1 MTGLFDSTDALGT
14 TCHPRRGACGRATRA
29 TRARGTMSLEP
40 LPETR
45 DALRSLDRLSGG
57 DHFGALM
64 DQSREVMAIVPSC
77 VGLSVSM
84 LQHGVTFTL
93 VAAPTEVAVLDGIQY
108 AVGGPA
114 IEAVERQEVVVIGDG
129 PDGLLDEARWARV
142 RPGGCRARC
151 AQHPVDAS
159 ARRRP
164 SGRWSEH
171 LLGGLRRLPRQ
182 AACPRRSAGGVGP
195 GATANADLSFESRE
209 EARRAP
215 GVLRNAAV
223 VDHAVGV
230 VVALLGIDQ
239 HLARRVIA
247 QAAARA
253 GLTEVQI
260 ARAFIE
266 AHTGDAAAG

>member
-1 MTGLFDSTDALGT
+1 
-14 TCHPRRGACGRATRA
+14 
-29 TRARGTMSLEP
+29 MSLQP

-45 DALRSLDRLSGG
+45 DALRSLDRVSGR
-57 DHFGALM
+57 DLFGALM

-84 LQHGVTFTL
+84 LQQGVTFTL

-114 IEAVERQEVVVIGDG
+114 IEAVQRQEVVVLGDG
-129 PDGLLDEARWARV
+129 PDGLLNEARWAEFARV
-142 RPGGCRARC
+142 GAAHGVLSTLSM
-151 AQHPVDAS
+151 PVHDD
-159 ARRRP
+159 
-164 SGRWSEH
+164 GRVV
-171 LLGGLRRLPRQ
+171 
-182 AACPRRSAGGVGP
+182 GGVNIYSGASDAFRGKQHALAAALGAWAP
-195 GATANADLSFESRE
+195 GATSNADLSFESRE

-223 VDHAVGV
+223 IDHAVGV

-239 HLARRVIA
+239 NLARRVIA

-253 GLTEVQI
+253 GLTEVQM